1 MDKLIPTAVLDF
13 FWDMAKSWAE
23 DKGQDAHLIYGRMV
37 AHHVTRAKE
46 MEDEELENLCES

>member
-13 FWDMAKSWAE
+13 LWDMAKSWAV

-46 MEDEELENLCES
+46 TENEELENLCES